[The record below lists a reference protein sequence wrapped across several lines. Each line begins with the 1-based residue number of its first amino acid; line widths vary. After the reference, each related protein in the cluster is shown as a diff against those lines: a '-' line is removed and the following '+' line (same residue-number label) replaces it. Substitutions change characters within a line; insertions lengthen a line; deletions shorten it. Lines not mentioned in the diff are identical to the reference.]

1 MRSPRLNCF
10 GVEEERDP
18 AEGFTGVDLHGAAPG
33 DGGELGTT
41 AAMEELGRKRKEEQ
55 GGMEWAGRHGPPSP
69 PEATAACGMGTGG
82 GGGIVPVAMVATVTT
97 IF

>member
-10 GVEEERDP
+10 GVEEESDP

-41 AAMEELGRKRKEEQ
+41 AAMEELGR
-55 GGMEWAGRHGPPSP
+55 S
-69 PEATAACGMGTGG
+69 TGG
-82 GGGIVPVAMVATVTT
+82 REKRERGGEWIRGRWASARG
-97 IF
+97 